1 VTGHDLLIDEQLDPV
16 VELDPIPTTAA
27 GDPVSG
33 DPFPA
38 EAGGEPDGG
47 RTHWGLLQ
55 FGVLAVP
62 VVVLAVLAWTHRSM
76 FLDGYIYL
84 HVVQNVLAGNGP
96 VFNAG
101 QRVEVFTSPLWMFIL
116 SVVCF
121 VSPLSLTSTA
131 VDLGILFTVAGVGL
145 AVASSAR
152 LVRRA
157 KPDTFL
163 LPLGA
168 IVFVAVSPV
177 WSLASLGLETGLMF
191 FWLGSCL
198 AILVTWA
205 GADRRDVPWWGVVV
219 LGLGPLVRP
228 ELGLD
233 TLVFVGVLLF
243 VDSSHRSRRRQVGL
257 VAWAFALPVAY
268 ELFRMGYYG
277 MLVANTAVAKEAS
290 LPRPAEG
297 LTYFLAFVTPYWLV
311 VPAAALLVG
320 AFLPLS
326 EAMRSRSGA
335 TRNRV
340 VLLALPIAAVLNAGY
355 ITIMGGDYI
364 HARLLIGPFF
374 AACAPVATVPM
385 ARRFVVSLLVVPWAL
400 LCSFTFRT
408 NDGSPWSDSVFVV
421 ASGHGNIGAELHS
434 WGTPASTKGWLA
446 SSGTYLQMDPRAA
459 PTRLQG
465 PPAPG
470 LATPTVAT
478 YWIGA
483 GPFQLGTGVRILD
496 LLGLNDPLD
505 AHMKLTVRGK
515 FPGHEKP
522 MPTPWIV
529 ALMTAPGTSPNQI
542 AKLELH
548 RPGAYTPLI
557 PDASGQDLAVQTSWA
572 RAALDCPTIHAL
584 EFGPDRPLTVSS
596 FFDNLF
602 HSVSETTLRIPPNPE
617 TAYHRFCGPGT
628 PAGVRAAEA

>member
-1 VTGHDLLIDEQLDPV
+1 MTVHDLLIDEQASPVADLDRD
-16 VELDPIPTTAA
+16 LATAV
-27 GDPVSG
+27 GPSVSG
-33 DPFPA
+33 DP
-38 EAGGEPDGG
+38 EGESDEG
-47 RTHWGLLQ
+47 RTRWGLFQ
-55 FGVLAVP
+55 VGVLALP
-62 VVVLAVLAWTHRSM
+62 VIVLAVLAWTHRSM

-116 SVVCF
+116 SVACF
-121 VSPLSLTSTA
+121 VSPLSLASTA
-131 VDLGILFTVAGVGL
+131 VDLGILFTVAGLTL

-152 LVRRA
+152 LVRRS

-163 LPLGA
+163 VPLGA

-191 FWLGSCL
+191 LWLGSCL

-205 GADRRDVPWWGVVV
+205 GAERRDVPWWGVVV

-243 VDSSHRSRRRQVGL
+243 VDSAHRSRRRQVGL
-257 VAWAFALPVAY
+257 VAWAFALPAAY
-268 ELFRMGYYG
+268 EIFRMGYYG
-277 MLVANTAVAKEAS
+277 MLVASTAVAKEAS

-297 LTYFLAFVTPYWLV
+297 VRYFFDFVTPYWLV
-311 VPAAALLVG
+311 VPAAALLIG
-320 AFLPLS
+320 AYLPLS
-326 EAMRSRSGA
+326 EAMRSRTGA

-340 VLLALPIAAVLNAGY
+340 VLLALPTAAALNAGY
-355 ITIMGGDYI
+355 ITLLGGDYV

-374 AACAPVATVPM
+374 AACAPVAAVPL
-385 ARRFVVSLLVVPWAL
+385 ARKFVVSLVVVPWAV
-400 LCSFTFRT
+400 LCAFTLRSSD
-408 NDGSPWSDSVFVV
+408 NSVWSTSVFVV
-421 ASGHGNIGAELHS
+421 AEGHGNIGAELS
-434 WGTPASTKGWLA
+434 GWGTPAATKVWL
-446 SSGTYLQMDPRAA
+446 SPSGTYLQMSSHTT
-459 PTRLQG
+459 PTRLQE

-470 LATPTVAT
+470 LSTPTVAT
-478 YWIGA
+478 YWVGQ

-496 LLGLNDPLD
+496 LLGLGDPLD
-505 AHMKLTVRGK
+505 AHMKLTVRGH

-522 MPTPWIV
+522 MPTPWIA
-529 ALMTAPGTSPNQI
+529 ALLTAPGSSPNQI
-542 AKLELH
+542 AQLELQ
-548 RPGAYTPLI
+548 RPGFYTPLI
-557 PDASGQDLAVQTSWA
+557 PDTAGRALAVQTSWA

-596 FFDNLF
+596 FFSDMF
-602 HSVSETTLRIPPNPE
+602 HSVSETTVRIPPDPE
-617 TAYHRFCGPGT
+617 TAYHQFCGPGT
-628 PAGVRAAEA
+628 PAQVRAAEA

>member
-1 VTGHDLLIDEQLDPV
+1 MTGQDLLIDEQASPV
-16 VELDPIPTTAA
+16 VDLGPILPADDSALGSSDPST
-27 GDPVSG
+27 GHG
-33 DPFPA
+33 
-38 EAGGEPDGG
+38 GGEPELG
-47 RTHWGLLQ
+47 RTHWGVLQ
-55 FGVLAVP
+55 VGILALP
-62 VVVLAVLAWTHRSM
+62 VVVLAVVAWTHRSM

-121 VSPLSLTSTA
+121 ITPLSLPSTA
-131 VDLGILFTVAGVGL
+131 VDLGILFTVAGLAL

-191 FWLGSCL
+191 FWLGCCL
-198 AILVTWA
+198 SILVTWA
-205 GADRRDVPWWGVVV
+205 GADGRDVPWWGVVV

-228 ELGLD
+228 ELALD
-233 TLVFVGVLLF
+233 TLVFIAVLLF
-243 VDSSHRSRRRQVGL
+243 VDSSHRSRRQQLGL
-257 VAWAFALPVAY
+257 LAWAFALPVAY
-268 ELFRMGYYG
+268 EVFRMGYYG
-277 MLVANTAVAKEAS
+277 MLVASTAVAKEAS
-290 LPRPAEG
+290 LPRPMEG
-297 LTYFLAFVTPYWLV
+297 VKYFVDFITPYWLV
-311 VPAAALLVG
+311 IPAGALLVG

-340 VLLALPIAAVLNAGY
+340 VLLALPTAAALNAGY
-355 ITIMGGDYI
+355 ITLMGGDYV

-374 AACAPVATVPM
+374 AACAPVATVPL
-385 ARRFVVSLLVVPWAL
+385 ARRFVVSLLVVPWAV
-400 LCSFTFRT
+400 LCAYSFRT
-408 NDGSPWSDSVFVV
+408 TDGSPWSTSAFVV
-421 ASGHGNIGAELHS
+421 ANGHGDIGSELS
-434 WGTPASTKGWLA
+434 GWGTPASTKSWL
-446 SSGTYLQMDPRAA
+446 SPSGTYLQMESRSTPN
-459 PTRLQG
+459 RLQG
-465 PPAPG
+465 LPAPG

-478 YWIGA
+478 YWVGQ

-496 LLGLNDPLD
+496 LLGLGDPLD
-505 AHMKLTVRGK
+505 AHMKLTVRGA

-529 ALMTAPGTSPNQI
+529 ALMTAPGTSPDQI
-542 AKLELH
+542 ATLERQ
-548 RPGAYTPLI
+548 RPGLYTPLI
-557 PDASGQDLAVQTSWA
+557 PDVSGQALAVQTSWA

-584 EFGPDRPLTVSS
+584 EFGPGRPLTVSS
-596 FFDNLF
+596 FFSNLVD
-602 HSVSETTLRIPPNPE
+602 SVSETTVRIPPNPE

-628 PAGVRAAEA
+628 PAGVRRAEA